1 MSLAVRDLLTLT
13 LRSLTSNPLRSLLT
27 TVGIFMGVASVSAT
41 LNVGTISRAVIARQ
55 LANKEAPQV
64 TTFPAWTGF
73 DSRIRLSQSD
83 ITYLQQRLAGV
94 EVISGIQWLGS
105 ISVLFRDRDA
115 KPQVVAISQA
125 YLQTSGNQLQ
135 AGRFLTSADFD
146 GFRPVALI
154 DQVVGQTLFKDE
166 SPIGQQIY
174 LNRQPLTVVGV
185 IERKIDADS
194 INQDGMVLISL
205 AFQGA
210 MSGDR
215 AMDALKIRPQRL
227 EILHRVSDE
236 AEQLLEQRYPGRQFY
251 MRNNVEDILRQQ
263 EILTL
268 ASRALAAVGVVSL
281 LVGGVGIAN
290 IMIAAVTERTAEIG
304 IRRAIGA
311 TQGEIMGQFILETA
325 LLSIVGG
332 SVAIASVHGL
342 TLLVAKQFD
351 LPYHFD
357 FQTTTLSMGS
367 ALLVGLG
374 ASFLPALRASRLDP
388 VEALRSQ

>member
-1 MSLAVRDLLTLT
+1 MSLAARDLLVLT

-55 LANKEAPQV
+55 LAEKEAPQI
-64 TTFPAWTGF
+64 TTLPEWTSF
-73 DSRIRLSQSD
+73 NSRIRLGQSD
-83 ITYLQQRLAGV
+83 ITYLRQRLPGAEVVSGV
-94 EVISGIQWLGS
+94 QWLGS
-105 ISVLFRDRDA
+105 NSVLFRDREA
-115 KPQVVAISQA
+115 KPQVVAISQE
-125 YLQTSGNQLQ
+125 YLNTSGNQLK
-135 AGRFLTSADFD
+135 AGRFLTTVDFD
-146 GFRPVALI
+146 SFRPVALV
-154 DQVVGQTLFKDE
+154 DQVVKQTLFKDE
-166 SPIGQQIY
+166 SPIGQQVY

-185 IERKIDADS
+185 IDRKINADS
-194 INQDGMVLISL
+194 EDQDGRVFISL

-215 AMDALKIRPQRL
+215 ALDAIKIRPRQL
-227 EILHRVSDE
+227 DLLNGVSDQ
-236 AEQLLEQRYPGRQFY
+236 AKQLLEQRHPGQKFY
-251 MRNNVEDILRQQ
+251 TWNNVEEILRQQ
-263 EILTL
+263 ETLTL

-311 TQGEIMGQFILETA
+311 TQGEIMVQFILEA
-325 LLSIVGG
+325 VLLSVVGG
-332 SVAIASVHGL
+332 SVAIASIHGL

-351 LPYHFD
+351 LPYRFD
-357 FQTTTLSMGS
+357 SQTTTLAMGA
-367 ALLVGLG
+367 ALLVGVG

-388 VEALRSQ
+388 VEALRHE

>member
-1 MSLAVRDLLTLT
+1 MSLAVRDLLVLT

-55 LANKEAPQV
+55 LANQEAPQI
-64 TTFPAWTGF
+64 TTFPDWTGF

-83 ITYLQQRLAGV
+83 ITYLQQRLSGV
-94 EVISGIQWLGS
+94 EVISGIQWLGP

-115 KPQVVAISQA
+115 RPQVVAISQA
-125 YLQTSGNQLQ
+125 YLQTSGNHLQ
-135 AGRFLTSADFD
+135 SGRFLTSADFAS
-146 GFRPVALI
+146 FRPVALI
-154 DQVVGQTLFKDE
+154 DQVVGQTLFKGE

-185 IERKIDADS
+185 IERKVDADS
-194 INQDGMVLISL
+194 INQAGMVFISL

-227 EILHRVSDE
+227 EVLNRVSDE

-263 EILTL
+263 ETLTL
-268 ASRALAAVGVVSL
+268 ASRALAAVGIVSL

-311 TQGEIMGQFILETA
+311 TQGEIMTQFILEAA

-332 SVAIASVHGL
+332 SMAIASVHGL

-351 LPYHFD
+351 LPYRFD
-357 FQTTTLSMGS
+357 LQTTSLSMGS

-374 ASFLPALRASRLDP
+374 ASFLPALRASRLNP

>member
-1 MSLAVRDLLTLT
+1 MSLAARDLLALT

-41 LNVGTISRAVIARQ
+41 LNVGSISRAVIARQ
-55 LANKEAPQV
+55 LAAQEAPQI
-64 TTFPAWTGF
+64 TTLPEWTGF
-73 DSRIRLSQSD
+73 DSRIRLNQGD
-83 ITYLQQRLAGV
+83 ITYLEQRL
-94 EVISGIQWLGS
+94 SGAAAVSGLQWVGS
-105 ISVLFRDRDA
+105 IAVLFRDRDA

-125 YLQTSGNQLQ
+125 YLKTSGNRLQ
-135 AGRFLTSADFD
+135 AGRFLTNADFD
-146 GFRPVALI
+146 SFRPVALI
-154 DQVVGQTLFKDE
+154 DQVVSQTLFKAE

-185 IERKIDADS
+185 IERRIDADDMD
-194 INQDGMVLISL
+194 QDGMLFLSL

-215 AMDALKIRPQRL
+215 AMDAIKIRPRQL
-227 EILHRVSDE
+227 ESLNQVSDQ
-236 AEQLLEQRYPGRQFY
+236 AKQLLEQRYPGQQFY
-251 MRNNVEDILRQQ
+251 AWNNVEDILRQQ

-311 TQGEIMGQFILETA
+311 TQSEIMVQFILEAA
-325 LLSIVGG
+325 LLSVVGG
-332 SVAIASVHGL
+332 SVAIASIHGL
-342 TLLVAKQFD
+342 TLLVANQFD
-351 LPYHFD
+351 LPYRFD
-357 FQTTTLSMGS
+357 PHTTTLAMGS
-367 ALLVGLG
+367 ALLVGVG

-388 VEALRSQ
+388 VTALRSE